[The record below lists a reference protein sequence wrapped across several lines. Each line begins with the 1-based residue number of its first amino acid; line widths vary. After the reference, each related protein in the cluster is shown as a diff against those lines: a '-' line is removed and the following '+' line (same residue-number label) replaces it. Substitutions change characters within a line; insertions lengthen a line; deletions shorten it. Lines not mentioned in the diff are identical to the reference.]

1 MARAGP
7 LGGMALRRSRTSLCA
22 SFRSCRAS
30 PLGAERRKCHQGGL
44 AHPPLTA
51 AGRAFQTRQKGPESA
66 HQIGSVCSDGSRWN
80 KGLVFVSA
88 EPPRPVHLP
97 CGTSGWPG
105 RFLTAST
112 VNNEDAGSKQGDDTS
127 HCPHLD
133 TSRQGRLWLKSP
145 RCLGTL
151 TCPGF
156 LVNT

>member
-1 MARAGP
+1 MPPGRASAPPADGSP
-7 LGGMALRRSRTSLCA
+7 DARSR
-22 SFRSCRAS
+22 
-30 PLGAERRKCHQGGL
+30 Q
-44 AHPPLTA
+44 
-51 AGRAFQTRQKGPESA
+51 RQKGPEFA

-97 CGTSGWPG
+97 CGTSGRPG

-112 VNNEDAGSKQGDDTS
+112 VNNEDAGSKQGDAGDAS

-133 TSRQGRLWLKSP
+133 MSRQGRLWLKSP
-145 RCLGTL
+145 RYLGTL